1 MLNRRSLIRAYTY
14 ALALAFVTS
23 AIAFTATSEAKMLKT
38 AADIAEERA
47 FNELA
52 SNADA
57 MATELERAT
66 LSASPNMINSILSKA
81 YAHSAAA
88 VTAISSLPDSS
99 TSLSGTTEYISKCG
113 DFALYLARNAAA
125 GVKPSES
132 DMSSLK
138 AFVKNASAM
147 ANELR
152 SAAERLRNGEICVGA
167 VCEDEN
173 TTDVTLGGTLK
184 RIEAAALGYSGANYD
199 GQFSEHLKNL
209 TAKFTEGKF
218 ITNEDEVLELCES
231 FTGVSRDKFTVELV
245 ENAAVPVYTASA
257 DGVFLEITKTG
268 GYIKSCVFSRPVEYA
283 RYSAEDAIAK
293 AEEYILKVGGLKD
306 MKRTSHSVSE
316 NRCTVSFAHCEGG
329 VNCYADAVKVVVAL
343 DTLDIVG
350 FYTGDYLMNHTER
363 EITEPTVAQSD
374 AESGLSEGLT
384 VSERGLAMLQTEG
397 KSEKLCHEFS
407 CLDTD
412 GNRRTVFI
420 DGATGLEERI
430 DIWDENE
437 NGMSVR

>member
-23 AIAFTATSEAKMLKT
+23 GIAYTATGEADKLRI
-38 AADIAEERA
+38 AADSAEERA

-57 MATELERAT
+57 MATELERAA
-66 LSASPNMINSILSKA
+66 LSASPNMQSSILSKA

-99 TSLSGTTEYISKCG
+99 TTLSGTTAYLSKCG
-113 DFALYLARNAAA
+113 DFALYLSRCAAA
-125 GVKPSES
+125 GSKPTESEKES
-132 DMSSLK
+132 LMS
-138 AFVKNASAM
+138 FVKNSAAIAS
-147 ANELR
+147 ELR
-152 SAAERLRNGEICVGA
+152 GAAERLRNGEICVGA

-173 TTDVTLGGTLK
+173 ATDVTLDGTLK
-184 RIEAAALGYSGANYD
+184 RVEAAALGYAGATYD
-199 GQFSEHLKNL
+199 GQFSDHMNNL

-218 ITNEDEVLELCES
+218 ETNEDEVLELCES
-231 FTGVSRDKFTVELV
+231 FTGVSRDKFTVELA

-257 DGVFLEITKTG
+257 DGVFLEVTKTG

-283 RYSAEDAIAK
+283 RYSAEEAIAK

-329 VNCYADAVKVVVAL
+329 VNCYADEVKVVVAL
-343 DTLDIVG
+343 DTLDVVG
-350 FYTGDYLMNHTER
+350 FYTGEYLMNHTER
-363 EITEPTVAQSD
+363 DIPEPAVAQSD
-374 AESGLSEGLT
+374 AESGLSENLT
-384 VSERGLAMLQTEG
+384 VSGRGLAMLQTEG
-397 KSEKLCHEFS
+397 KGEKLCHEFS
-407 CLDTD
+407 CLDPD
-412 GNRRTVFI
+412 GNKRTVFI
-420 DGATGLEERI
+420 DGTTGLEERI
-430 DIWDENE
+430 DIWDESE
-437 NGMSVR
+437 SGMSVR